1 MKFHNIMSDKSVLE
15 DIDSDDFDKYFGGDK
30 DINQDD
36 SKSSSDN
43 EEDKLN
49 EYNEENDEEHE
60 IIIGI
65 DLGTTNSCV
74 SIWRK
79 NNLEIIP
86 DSFGYRTIPSI
97 VAFTNKS
104 KYVGREAKNQ
114 TDINPEN
121 TYYEVKRLI
130 GRKFEEDSVKNDI
143 PFLTYGVAGADDGN
157 VILTSNLTNR
167 KKSITPEEISAHIL
181 MELKYMAEDYLKKP
195 VEKAVITVP
204 AYFNDSQRQATKDAA
219 TIAGLDCVRIINEP
233 TAAALSY
240 GLQRVTKNKEEDIN
254 VIVYDLGGGTLDV
267 SLLNISDGLFEV
279 LGSTGNTHLGG
290 ADFDNRLVTYCKNEF
305 KKRNKI
311 KQLTNLSLLSLQK
324 LKKAC
329 ENGKKM
335 LSETWKTTIAVKDF
349 YNGLNLLV
357 QITKKEFELLCRDL
371 FILCLKPL
379 EDIMTSS
386 GLNKDD
392 IDDIILVGGAT
403 RMPAIRENI
412 KLYFSGKEPNCTV
425 NPDEVVSAGAA
436 IQGYILSHK
445 KDPFAESIV
454 LLDVIPL
461 SLGVETIGGV
471 MTTLIPRNSVIPIKR
486 TKRFTTDADYED
498 SVKIKVYEG
507 ERTMT
512 KDNFL
517 VGEFILNGLEKAPR
531 GIAEIDVTFS
541 IDINGIISITAEDK
555 KNNDNKKTITITG
568 NKGRLR
574 ADEIKNLVNQAKE
587 LEKKDKI
594 EREKRQ
600 LFYQIEDMCSNIKIN
615 INNDEFKLKEKD
627 KEIVL
632 SEMAKVYQWLEDK
645 SYLDRTTKE
654 YSKIL
659 KRLTRKYGT
668 LILRVTHENDNVQA
682 KNDSNSSGTSIY
694 GNEMDDEEIKEI
706 YEHLEN
712 EELGIDSN
720 VDHQEKE
727 EIKQTRDTLIELCHS
742 IFEVINSD
750 TMNISTVD
758 IKNLRDYIDDV
769 LLWTHVVEKISKAEY
784 KQKIDE
790 INKTCDEI
798 FSKYEN
804 VFQENAI
811 LDQIKTKKN
820 ELEQLCFAIKSSI
833 ASNLFSIKEESMVE
847 LDNMIN
853 KTFDWLIEL
862 DVQERKAELMNT
874 EFKIDES
881 EYQSRIDSINDLC
894 NNLYNSMMGVNI
906 TGNNNNVVD
915 EEIIYLTHDE
925 PKLTTQLEINSGKGT
940 TLDSLRSMEIETNGQ

>member
-1 MKFHNIMSDKSVLE
+1 MSNKNVLE
-15 DIDSDDFDKYFGGDK
+15 ELDSDEFDNYFTGERNNIEAPTDVS
-30 DINQDD
+30 DEDLQ
-36 SKSSSDN
+36 SDN
-43 EEDKLN
+43 D
-49 EYNEENDEEHE
+49 ENTDEPE
-60 IIIGI
+60 IIVGI

-74 SIWRK
+74 SIWRN

-130 GRKFEEDSVKNDI
+130 GRKFNDDSVTNDI
-143 PFLTYGVAGADDGN
+143 PFLTYGVAEGDDGS
-157 VILTSNLTNR
+157 VVLTSSLTSR
-167 KKSITPEEISAHIL
+167 KKKITPEEISAHIL

-240 GLQRVTKNKEEDIN
+240 GLQRLTKNKEEDIN
-254 VIVYDLGGGTLDV
+254 IIVYDLGGGTLDV

-305 KKRNKI
+305 KKKNKI
-311 KQLTNLSLLSLQK
+311 KQLKDLSLLSLQK

-329 ENGKKM
+329 ENAKKM
-335 LSETWKTTIAVKDF
+335 LSETWKTTIAVKEF
-349 YNGLNLLV
+349 YNGINLIV

-371 FILCLKPL
+371 FILCIKPL

-386 GLNKDD
+386 GLERGD
-392 IDDIILVGGAT
+392 IDDIILVGGGT

-445 KDPFAESIV
+445 KDPFAETVV

-486 TKRFTTDADYED
+486 TKKFTTDRDYED
-498 SVKIKVYEG
+498 SVKIEVYEG

-541 IDINGIISITAEDK
+541 IDINGIISVTAEDK

-568 NKGRLR
+568 NKGRLKPE
-574 ADEIKNLVNQAKE
+574 EIKNLVNQARE
-587 LEKKDKI
+587 LEKRDKI

-600 LFYQIEDMCSNIKIN
+600 LFYQIEDMCSNVKIN

-627 KEIVL
+627 RELVL
-632 SEMAKVYQWLEDK
+632 SEIAKIYEWLEAK
-645 SYLDRTTKE
+645 PYLERTTKE
-654 YSKIL
+654 YSKLL
-659 KRLTRKYGT
+659 KRLTKKYGT
-668 LILRVTHENDNVQA
+668 LILRISHDNDNVKA
-682 KNDSNSSGTSIY
+682 KDESGSSGTTIY
-694 GNEMDDEEIKEI
+694 GNDADDAEAKEI
-706 YEHLEN
+706 YEKLEN
-712 EELGIDSN
+712 EELGIDSTI
-720 VDHQEKE
+720 DQQEKE
-727 EIKQTRDTLIELCHS
+727 EIKQTRDNLIELCHS

-750 TMNISTVD
+750 TMNISDKD
-758 IKNLRDYIDDV
+758 IKDLRDYIDDV
-769 LLWTHVVEKISKAEY
+769 LLWTHVVEKIPKSEY
-784 KQKIDE
+784 RQKIDE

-798 FSKYEN
+798 FKKYEN
-804 VFQENAI
+804 NIFHENAI
-811 LDQIKTKKN
+811 NDQIKTKRN

-833 ASNLFSIKEESMVE
+833 ASNLFSIKEDAIVN
-847 LDNMIN
+847 LDTMIN
-853 KTFDWLIEL
+853 VVFDWLISI
-862 DVQERKAELMNT
+862 DVQQRKAELSGE

-881 EYQSRIDSINDLC
+881 EYQSRIDAINDLC
-894 NNLYNSMMGVNI
+894 NNLYNSMIGVNI
-906 TGNNNNVVD
+906 AGNNDVVID
-915 EEIIYLTHDE
+915 EEVIYLTHDQ
-925 PKLTTQLEINSGKGT
+925 PSATTQLEVNSGKGT
-940 TLDSLRSMEIETNGQ
+940 TLDALRDLESAN

>member
-1 MKFHNIMSDKSVLE
+1 MSNKNVLE
-15 DIDSDDFDKYFGGDK
+15 ELDSDEFDRYFAGEDVTIAKQNDESK
-30 DINQDD
+30 DNL
-36 SKSSSDN
+36 SSDEDDN
-43 EEDKLN
+43 TEEP
-49 EYNEENDEEHE
+49 E
-60 IIIGI
+60 IIVGI

-74 SIWRK
+74 SVWRN

-130 GRKFEEDSVKNDI
+130 GRKFNDDSVTNDI
-143 PFLTYGVAGADDGN
+143 PFLTYGVQEGDDGG
-157 VILTSNLTNR
+157 VVLTSTLTSR
-167 KKSITPEEISAHIL
+167 KKKITPEEISAHIL

-240 GLQRVTKNKEEDIN
+240 GLQRLTKNKEEDIN
-254 VIVYDLGGGTLDV
+254 IIVYDLGGGTLDV

-290 ADFDNRLVTYCKNEF
+290 ADFDNRLVTHCKNEF
-305 KKRNKI
+305 KKKNKI
-311 KQLTNLSLLSLQK
+311 KQLKDLSLLSLQK

-329 ENGKKM
+329 ENAKKM

-349 YNGLNLLV
+349 YEGINLIV
-357 QITKKEFELLCRDL
+357 PITKKEFELLCRDL
-371 FILCLKPL
+371 FILCIKPL

-386 GLNKDD
+386 GLERGD
-392 IDDIILVGGAT
+392 IDDIILVGGGT
-403 RMPAIRENI
+403 RMPAVRENI
-412 KLYFSGKEPNCTV
+412 KLYFGGKEPNCTV

-436 IQGYILSHK
+436 IQGYIMSHK
-445 KDPFAESIV
+445 KDPFAETIV

-486 TKRFTTDADYED
+486 TKKFTTDRDYED
-498 SVKIKVYEG
+498 SVKIEVYEG

-555 KNNDNKKTITITG
+555 KNNENKKTITITG
-568 NKGRLR
+568 NKGRLKPE
-574 ADEIKNLVNQAKE
+574 EIKHLVNQARE

-600 LFYQIEDMCSNIKIN
+600 LFYQIEDMCSNVKIN
-615 INNDEFKLKEKD
+615 INNDDFKLKEKD
-627 KEIVL
+627 RELVL
-632 SEMAKVYQWLEDK
+632 SEIGKIYEWLEAK
-645 SYLDRTTKE
+645 PYLERTTKE
-654 YSKIL
+654 YSKLL
-659 KRLTRKYGT
+659 KRLTKKYGT
-668 LILRVTHENDNVQA
+668 LILRVSHDNDNVKA
-682 KNDSNSSGTSIY
+682 KDDSGSSGTTIY
-694 GNEMDDEEIKEI
+694 GNDADEAEAKEI
-706 YEHLEN
+706 YEKLEN
-712 EELGIDSN
+712 EELGIDSTI
-720 VDHQEKE
+720 DQQEKE
-727 EIKQTRDTLIELCHS
+727 EIKQTRDNLIELCHS

-750 TMNISTVD
+750 TMNISDKD
-758 IKNLRDYIDDV
+758 IKDLRDYIDDV
-769 LLWTHVVEKISKAEY
+769 LLWTHVVEKISKSEY
-784 KQKIDE
+784 RQKIEE
-790 INKTCDEI
+790 INKTCDDI
-798 FSKYEN
+798 FKKYDDNIFHEN
-804 VFQENAI
+804 GIN
-811 LDQIKTKKN
+811 DQIKTKRN

-833 ASNLFSIKEESMVE
+833 ASNLFSIKEDAIVN
-847 LDNMIN
+847 LDTMIN
-853 KTFDWLIEL
+853 VIFDWLIEI
-862 DVQERKAELMNT
+862 DVQQRKAELNN
-874 EFKIDES
+874 EEIKIDES
-881 EYQSRIDSINDLC
+881 EYQSRIDAINDLC
-894 NNLYNSMMGVNI
+894 NNLYNTMIGVNI
-906 TGNNNNVVD
+906 AGNNNNVVD
-915 EEIIYLTHDE
+915 EEVIYLTHDV
-925 PKLTTQLEINSGKGT
+925 PDTTTQLEINSGKGT
-940 TLDSLRSMEIETNGQ
+940 TLDALRNLENAN